1 MTNSPASLAE
11 QFDGAQSEGLTGGL
25 AGGLAGE
32 LAGGLEKQPQIAAV
46 PAAQADSREQAL
58 AYQKTMIGIANRIR
72 RSLDFSEICET
83 AVQEMRR
90 LLKADRVAIYR
101 FNTDWS
107 GRFVFESVGP
117 QWVSLLEAQEHSE
130 LISKNVSDCSARLLD
145 TSKADTHLQVT
156 YGGSFVQG
164 EIFRVCADVQNAGF
178 SDCYKEVLGSYQ
190 ARAYAIIAIYL
201 DRQLW
206 GLLAAYQNSGPRQW
220 LEDEVQ
226 QLVQVAEQIGIALKQ
241 AEYVRTIQAQ
251 SIELRQT
258 LEKLQQSQAHLVQSE
273 KMASLGQLVAGI
285 AHEIN
290 NPVNF
295 ISANLTYVED
305 YMTDLLALAQLA
317 RQQASAASAAL
328 QKQADKIDVDFI
340 LHDLPKT
347 LTSMQKGTDRIRD
360 IVLSLRNFSRL
371 NETGTKLT
379 DLHEGIESTLLV
391 LSHQL
396 AANDGHPQ
404 IAVIKNYGDLLPV
417 ECDPAQINQAILSLI
432 TNAIYALKE
441 ACRSGLFAADRPR
454 SPQLWISTQMSE
466 RNQAEIRIRDNGVGI
481 EAANQ
486 SKVFD
491 HFFTTKPVGEGTGL
505 GLAIARQIVE
515 DNHGGTLSLA
525 ANQAQGAEFIIRLP
539 VTLPR

>member
-11 QFDGAQSEGLTGGL
+11 QFDGAQSGK
-25 AGGLAGE
+25 
-32 LAGGLEKQPQIAAV
+32 LAGGLEKHSQIAAM
-46 PAAQADSREQAL
+46 PKAQVDSREQAL
-58 AYQKTMIGIANRIR
+58 AYQKAMINIANRIR

-83 AVQEMRR
+83 AVQEMRH

-101 FNTDWS
+101 FNADWS
-107 GRFVFESVGP
+107 GSFVFESVGP
-117 QWVSLLEAQEHSE
+117 QWVSLLEAQKHNE
-130 LISKNVSDCSARLLD
+130 LISKNVSDCSVKLLD
-145 TSKADTHLQVT
+145 TGKADTHLQVT

-178 SDCYKEVLGSYQ
+178 SDCYTEVLGSYQ
-190 ARAYAIIAIYL
+190 ARSYAIIAIYL
-201 DRQLW
+201 DRELW
-206 GLLAAYQNSGPRQW
+206 GLFAAYQNSGPRQW

-251 SIELRQT
+251 STELGQT
-258 LEKLQQSQAHLVQSE
+258 LKKLQQSQAHLVQSE

-290 NPVNF
+290 NPINF
-295 ISANLTYVED
+295 ISANLSYVRD
-305 YMTDLLALAQLA
+305 YMTDLLMLTQLT
-317 RQQASAASAAL
+317 RQPGSAADAAAL
-328 QKQADKIDVDFI
+328 QTQADEIDIDFI

-347 LTSMQKGTDRIRD
+347 LSSMQTGTDRIRN

-371 NETGTKLT
+371 NEKGTKLT
-379 DLHEGIESTLLV
+379 DLHEGLESTLLV

-404 IAVIKNYGDLLPV
+404 IAVIKNYGDILPI
-417 ECDPAQINQAILSLI
+417 ECDPAQINQVILSLL
-432 TNAIYALKE
+432 TNAIYALNK
-441 ACRSGLFAADRPR
+441 ACRIGLLAAEDCHHCQ
-454 SPQLWISTQMSE
+454 SPQLWISTQM
-466 RNQAEIRIRDNGVGI
+466 NDPDQVEIRIRDNGIGI

-515 DNHGGTLSLA
+515 DNHGGTLSMA
-525 ANQAQGAEFIIRLP
+525 ANQEQGVEFIICLP
-539 VTLPR
+539 VTLSRQLST